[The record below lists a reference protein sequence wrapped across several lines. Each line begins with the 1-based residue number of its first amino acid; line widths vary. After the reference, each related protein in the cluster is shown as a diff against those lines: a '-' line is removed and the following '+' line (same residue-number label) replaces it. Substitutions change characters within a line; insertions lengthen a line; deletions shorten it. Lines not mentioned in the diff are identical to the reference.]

1 MPPKNKRP
9 KLQGSAAASCESAE
23 SIRRAALR
31 ELLAWEPVRGD
42 VDEAER
48 PAPVLA
54 SAAGYVSAWVG
65 TWLRETRCEVGA
77 ELADAPRAKRSVGV
91 GVAGRGREGDR
102 GPLVAV
108 VVNGFPDGKE
118 NDLLAIA
125 YEGVERLCLLT
136 TGHRRGDNCCQATM
150 SRCGCRALLGG
161 EDHVREATCAV
172 VRCLTP
178 ALRELDGIAKFG
190 ELPEPLRLALLP
202 DRDDAE
208 PLLLPGDPQ
217 GSRPPAR
224 DDAAA
229 SAACG
234 AFLDKACGGRGFSER
249 ARAGANASQLGAVV
263 AALGGFAGDESV
275 VSLIQ
280 GPPGTGKT
288 TTLVLLVNA
297 LHLSHFRA
305 YYEGVRSAARVDVED
320 AVVAGGPAP
329 LASLHWVERLEA
341 LRPRI
346 LVAAPSNVAVDN
358 VVEKIVERQFSGM
371 AGERYRPDVVRVG
384 APPKSRDRPGVAT
397 LDARVEDVLRRDV
410 RELEDLRK
418 KASRDRDRALRSAEA
433 ARARLRLFAAAPPHL
448 PRDWEARVFPPPP
461 DPKALGGGPL
471 PDVNPRPPY
480 LYYVDH
486 ARQRTSKSAPLL
498 GALDAAFD
506 LARVSPEMDC
516 CLTWL
521 HAALEAGVRAKF
533 DGECYRC
540 ALACK
545 RPDDRGS
552 VAPVDAARR
561 QLAAR
566 VLHGAEIV
574 CCTLHGA
581 GHRSLDD
588 AKRPFRAVVVDEA
601 GNAREAATLCAL
613 ARCAGAP
620 DAKVVLVGDHKQ
632 LAATRKARGEAWAG
646 ASLFERLMPSTNAHL
661 LDTQYRMHYAI
672 SRYASL
678 ASYGGRLRDGRPRGD
693 FDEKRSGPL
702 GAVDAL
708 APLTF
713 LNLATSAEAR
723 GAASRSNEQEARL
736 ARNVHDLLRSAARGD
751 VGVISFYRDQLRVLR
766 RAFDGA
772 AGDPE
777 INTVDAFQGRE
788 KDFILL
794 SCVRADGAGVGFL
807 RDARRLNVALT
818 RAKHGVVV
826 IGSEATLRSDARWR
840 FLLDYARDRGSVVDV
855 PDAGA
860 DLRRLRRRPGR
871 SRSRSPP
878 PPPRSR
884 SQSPPP
890 PEPEPRPAA
899 PAEEGEL
906 YDLL

>member
-77 ELADAPRAKRSVGV
+77 ELADAPRAKQNVGV
-91 GVAGRGREGDR
+91 GVAGAREGDR

-118 NDLLAIA
+118 NDLLAIT
-125 YEGVERLCLLT
+125 YKG
-136 TGHRRGDNCCQATM
+136 
-150 SRCGCRALLGG
+150 
-161 EDHVREATCAV
+161 
-172 VRCLTP
+172 
-178 ALRELDGIAKFG
+178 
-190 ELPEPLRLALLP
+190 
-202 DRDDAE
+202 
-208 PLLLPGDPQ
+208 
-217 GSRPPAR
+217 
-224 DDAAA
+224 
-229 SAACG
+229 
-234 AFLDKACGGRGFSER
+234 
-249 ARAGANASQLGAVV
+249 LGAVV
-263 AALGGFAGDESV
+263 AALGGFAGDEGA

-288 TTLVLLVNA
+288 TTLVLL
-297 LHLSHFRA
+297 
-305 YYEGVRSAARVDVED
+305 
-320 AVVAGGPAP
+320 
-329 LASLHWVERLEA
+329 RLEA

-358 VVEKIVERQFSGM
+358 VVEKIVEKQFSGM

-397 LDARVEDVLRRDV
+397 LDARVDDVLRRDV

-418 KASRDRDRALRSAEA
+418 RAARDR
-433 ARARLRLFAAAPPHL
+433 
-448 PRDWEARVFPPPP
+448 
-461 DPKALGGGPL
+461 
-471 PDVNPRPPY
+471 
-480 LYYVDH
+480 
-486 ARQRTSKSAPLL
+486 
-498 GALDAAFD
+498 
-506 LARVSPEMDC
+506 
-516 CLTWL
+516 
-521 HAALEAGVRAKF
+521 
-533 DGECYRC
+533 
-540 ALACK
+540 
-545 RPDDRGS
+545 RGS
-552 VAPVDAARR
+552 TRVIQRR
-561 QLAAR
+561 
-566 VLHGAEIV
+566 
-574 CCTLHGA
+574 
-581 GHRSLDD
+581 
-588 AKRPFRAVVVDEA
+588 F
-601 GNAREAATLCAL
+601 N
-613 ARCAGAP
+613 
-620 DAKVVLVGDHKQ
+620 
-632 LAATRKARGEAWAG
+632 
-646 ASLFERLMPSTNAHL
+646 
-661 LDTQYRMHYAI
+661 YRMHYAI

-736 ARNVHDLLRSAARGD
+736 AQRSACSGRRGG

-871 SRSRSPP
+871 SRPVAAAAAAVAVPGGDDKDTLTVESGDKNDLHGGENNDKLTIESGSNNRLYVSVSRVHTKIPILGGEGTDTF
-878 PPPRSR
+878 SR
-884 SQSPPP
+884 PGGNTEDTKGSKDGKGNEVKDSSTPLIVGLCVG
-890 PEPEPRPAA
+890 AA
-899 PAEEGEL
+899 VLVLVLAVVVRKLRGRAAEETSAPQLDAEVQVEA
-906 YDLL
+906 

>member
-65 TWLRETRCEVGA
+65 TTSA
-77 ELADAPRAKRSVGV
+77 SASRAR
-91 GVAGRGREGDR
+91 REGDR

-118 NDLLAIA
+118 NDLLAIT
-125 YEGVERLCLLT
+125 YKGVERLCLLT
-136 TGHRRGDNCCQATM
+136 SGHRRGDNCCQATM
-150 SRCGCRALLGG
+150 SRCACRALLGG

-224 DDAAA
+224 DDVAA

-234 AFLDKACGGRGFSER
+234 AFLDKACGGRGFSEH
-249 ARAGANASQLGAVV
+249 ARAAANASQLGAVV

-358 VVEKIVERQFSGM
+358 VVEKIVEKQFSGM

-397 LDARVEDVLRRDV
+397 LDARVDD
-410 RELEDLRK
+410 
-418 KASRDRDRALRSAEA
+418 
-433 ARARLRLFAAAPPHL
+433 L

-471 PDVNPRPPY
+471 PDVNPQPQY

-486 ARQRTSKSAPLL
+486 AHQRTSKSAPLL

-566 VLHGAEIV
+566 VLHGAEI
-574 CCTLHGA
+574 
-581 GHRSLDD
+581 
-588 AKRPFRAVVVDEA
+588 A

-646 ASLFERLMPSTNAHL
+646 ASLFERLMPSTNSHL

-736 ARNVHDLLRSAARGD
+736 ARNVYDVLRSAARGD

-855 PDAGA
+855 PDGRGPPAFAAAAG
-860 DLRRLRRRPGR
+860 PVP
-871 SRSRSPP
+871 SRSPP

-890 PEPEPRPAA
+890 PEPEPGARPAA
-899 PAEEGEL
+899 PAEEGERACTACPSGFTCDGAAATVCDSTK
-906 YDLL
+906 YAKDKESKGGKG